1 MIQLTEHQEKALEL
15 INNSPKQTILLY
27 GVTGSGKTEVY
38 LRVIAQVLEKKQS
51 AIALVPE
58 ISLTPQLIRRF
69 RDRFCDHI
77 AVLHS
82 GLTIKERD
90 QEWQKAA
97 EGKAQIVLGTR
108 SAIFAPLSNL
118 GLVVLDEEYETTYKQ
133 EKNPRYHARDIAE
146 QLGVTVVLGSA
157 TPSIETFYKTQ
168 TGIYQM
174 ATLPERIDNRPL
186 PPVEIIDMRKEKA
199 WLLSKKLR
207 QEIKETLSRDEKV
220 ILFLNRRGYF
230 TSAQCK
236 ECGSTVECPKCSVAL
251 VYHVA
256 VKKLICGHCGFAAEA
271 QVICP
276 NCQKASI
283 SFHGI
288 GTQRIENEVAQV
300 YPQAKIIRLDR
311 DVVVKRGSHEISF
324 AAFAEGDANVLI
336 GTQLVTKGMDVASVT
351 LVGVVSADTSLNLPD
366 FRAAE
371 RTFQQ
376 LTQVAGRAGRHHLP
390 GKVIVQTFNPDHYA
404 IKFAAHHDYEGF
416 YKEEIK
422 EREELFYPPFSRLI
436 NLTILSKDEKKAN
449 KLAEDL
455 AKLINLPQGKY
466 QLLGPAP
473 APIAKI
479 RGQYR
484 YFILLKGENIDLL
497 RGAAGAALKKLVRPL
512 DVRISVDIDP
522 LEML

>member
-1 MIQLTEHQEKALEL
+1 MIELTPHQEKALEL

-38 LRVIAQVLEKKQS
+38 LRAIAEVLKNKQS

-58 ISLTPQLIRRF
+58 ISLTPQLVRRF
-69 RDRFCDHI
+69 RERFYDHI
-77 AVLHS
+77 AILHS

-133 EKNPRYHARDIAE
+133 EKNPRYHAREIAE
-146 QLGVTVVLGSA
+146 QLGVTVILGSA
-157 TPSIETFYKTQ
+157 TPSIETFYKAQ
-168 TGIYQM
+168 TGVYKI

-186 PPVEIIDMRKEKA
+186 PPVEVVDMREEKA
-199 WLLSKKLR
+199 WMLSQRLR
-207 QEIKETLSRDEKV
+207 NEIKETLSRGEKV

-230 TSAQCK
+230 TYAQCK
-236 ECGSTVECPKCSVAL
+236 ECGSAVECPQCSVAL
-251 VYHVA
+251 VYHNS
-256 VKKLICGHCGFAAEA
+256 VKKLICGHCGLIAEA

-276 NCQKASI
+276 KCQNASI
-283 SFHGI
+283 SFRGI
-288 GTQRIENEVAQV
+288 GTQRIESEVAQV

-311 DVVVKRGSHEISF
+311 DVVVKRGSHEVSF
-324 AAFAEGDANVLI
+324 AAFAEGDADVLI

-390 GKVIVQTFNPDHYA
+390 GKVIVQTFNPEHYA
-404 IKFAAHHDYEGF
+404 IKYAAKHDYEGF

-436 NLTILSKDEKKAN
+436 NLVISSKDEKKAEVI
-449 KLAEDL
+449 AQDL
-455 AKLINLPQGKY
+455 GRLIKLPQGKY

-484 YFILLKGENIDLL
+484 YFILLKGEKIDPL
-497 RGAAGAALKKLVRPL
+497 REAVGAGLKKLVAPF
-512 DVRISVDIDP
+512 DIRINMDIDP
-522 LEML
+522 LDMV

>member
-1 MIQLTEHQEKALEL
+1 MIQLTPHQEKALEL

-38 LRVIAQVLEKKQS
+38 LRAIARVLEKGQS

-58 ISLTPQLIRRF
+58 ISLTPQLVRRF
-69 RDRFCDHI
+69 RDRFQDHI

-90 QEWQKAA
+90 QEWQRAA
-97 EGKAQIVLGTR
+97 EGSAQIVLGTR

-146 QLGVTVVLGSA
+146 QLGATVVLGSA
-157 TPSIETFYKTQ
+157 TPTIETFYKAQ
-168 TGIYQM
+168 TGVYKM

-186 PPVEIIDMRKEKA
+186 PPVEVVDMREEKA
-199 WLLSKKLR
+199 WMLSNKLR
-207 QEIKETLSRDEKV
+207 QEIKETLSRGEKV

-236 ECGSTVECPKCSVAL
+236 ECGQVVECPKCSVAL
-251 VYHVA
+251 VYHA
-256 VKKLICGHCGFAAEA
+256 SVKKLICGHCGFTAEA

-311 DVVVKRGSHEISF
+311 DVVAKRGSHEVSF
-324 AAFAEGDANVLI
+324 AAFAEGEANVLI
-336 GTQLVTKGMDVASVT
+336 GTQLVTKGMDVAQVT

-390 GKVIVQTFNPDHYA
+390 GKVIIQTYNPEHYA
-404 IKFAAHHDYEGF
+404 IKFASSHDYEGF
-416 YKEEIK
+416 YREELK

-436 NLTILSKDEKKAN
+436 NLIVSGRDNNKAKKI
-449 KLAEDL
+449 AEDL
-455 AKLINLPQGKY
+455 AQLIKFPPGKY

-484 YFILLKGENIDLL
+484 YFILLKGEKIDPL
-497 RGAAGAALKKLVRPL
+497 REAVGTALKKLVSPL
-512 DVRISVDIDP
+512 DVRINMDIDP
-522 LEML
+522 LDML